1 MAKNGYSRDSTSSL
15 WLNQRSEKSDLIVLL
30 LLLIGLYEFS
40 TSFFLNRHAL
50 PQTSHCG
57 DAKFLYNNVL
67 GISST
72 FEQRED
78 ECWIERKVDALAFI
92 VVDALRFDFALH
104 ELPKSIGKRLSS
116 SDDRSQL
123 FQFVADPP
131 TVTMQRIKGM
141 TTGGLPTFAEFSA
154 NFGGGSMDEDS
165 WVEQLYKARTGSKS
179 RGKTAFVGD
188 DTWIDLFP
196 SSYFDEAYPFP
207 SFNTRD
213 LHTVDDGCLKH
224 LPHFLKHFGKPTK
237 DEEDYYEMIIVH
249 FLGVDHVGHTYGPN
263 TIQMRDKLQQMDDV
277 LDEVLTKIDEKD
289 GQCQVAFILGDHGMT
304 EDGNHGGGTDEETK
318 AALFAH
324 FSSTCKNTA
333 STLDGSEAG
342 LHIQQTTFSSVHQ
355 IDLVPTLSYLLG
367 LPIPYANLGAVIPS
381 LLPQSHK
388 GMEETEGAMVARAL
402 ALNAAQ
408 VWQYMHTYSTTASSL
423 PNDEMDDLKSL
434 LDHATTVY
442 RNAIS
447 NNEHADS
454 IAYRKACG
462 LYKNFLYQAIT
473 LGKRVWAQFNTS
485 GMIRGIILL
494 SLSLF
499 IHIVPL
505 LVNRHSQK
513 QQLKMEDQQ
522 LFQTKKES
530 GAKRHYD
537 RNLGSIILLVIA
549 VVFIVFHTTIL
560 TFSNSYINAESEIT
574 TYFLGIMCLMTAIHS
589 FLSIDTTKKIR
600 NNTLATIQWKAL
612 SLPILIIFSSRV
624 HFILVKGHGQDPS
637 LRVHLAHSRFVFLT
651 SLLIL
656 AFIRTRMMSVQI
668 KKSSV
673 FSCKQQKQLHLTTD
687 SLTLVFLAYSW
698 WEKRSIDPSR
708 NGFISC
714 TIAIF
719 LIFFGLL
726 LMVFGYHER
735 MQKAQQMSSKRRRKN
750 EGEENF
756 HVLILFKVM
765 LFTITVTGPSAATSA
780 IIFIFQSWALQNL
793 SDVMKE
799 TKVRMRLFISFN
811 MQEFKSTKM
820 TKIHYIHLSNFANL
834 SFSLIVE

>member
-1 MAKNGYSRDSTSSL
+1 MTKDGYSRDSRSLL
-15 WLNQRSEKSDLIVLL
+15 WLIQRNETLSLIVWLL
-30 LLLIGLYEFS
+30 LCIGLYEFS

-50 PQTSHCG
+50 PQTSECG
-57 DAKFLYNNVL
+57 DAKFLYHDVL

-72 FEQRED
+72 FEQREND
-78 ECWIERKVDALAFI
+78 CWIERKADALAFI

-116 SDDRSQL
+116 SDDSSQL

-154 NFGGGSMDEDS
+154 NFGGGSVDEDS
-165 WVEQLYKARTGSKS
+165 WVQQLYKARTRSKS

-196 SSYFDEAYPFP
+196 PSYFNEAYPFP

-224 LPHFLKHFGKPTK
+224 LPHFLKHFGKSIK
-237 DEEDYYEMIIVH
+237 DEEDYYEMILVH

-263 TIQMRDKLQQMDDV
+263 TIQMRDKLQQMDDI
-277 LDEVLTKIDEKD
+277 LDEILTKIDEKD

-304 EDGNHGGGTDEETK
+304 EDGNHGGGTDDETK

-324 FSSTCKNTA
+324 FSPACKNTA

-342 LHIQQTTFSSVHQ
+342 LYSQQTTFSSVHQ

-381 LLPQSHK
+381 LLPRSHEGK
-388 GMEETEGAMVARAL
+388 EEKEGSMVARAL

-423 PNDEMDDLKSL
+423 PDNEMDDLKSL

-442 RNAIS
+442 KNAIS
-447 NNEHADS
+447 NNEHEDS

-462 LYKNFLYQAIT
+462 LYKNFLYEAIT

-485 GMIRGIILL
+485 GMIRGIIFL

-499 IHIVPL
+499 IHIIPL
-505 LVNRHSQK
+505 VVNPHSQK
-513 QQLKMEDQQ
+513 HHLKTEDQQ
-522 LFQTKKES
+522 LFQTKKELVT
-530 GAKRHYD
+530 KHQYD
-537 RNLGSIILLVIA
+537 RNHGSIILLSIA
-549 VVFIVFHTTIL
+549 IIFMIFHTTIL

-574 TYFLGIMCLMTAIHS
+574 SYFLSIMCLLIAIHC
-589 FLSIDTTKKIR
+589 FLSIDTAKKFH
-600 NNTLATIQWKAL
+600 NNTMTTIQLQAL
-612 SLPILIIFSSRV
+612 SLPILIIFSSRL
-624 HFILVKGHGQDPS
+624 HCIFVKGHGQDPS
-637 LRVHLAHSRFVFLT
+637 LRVHLAHCRFVFVA
-651 SLLIL
+651 SLLLL
-656 AFIRTRMMSVQI
+656 AFIRTRMTTVQI
-668 KKSSV
+668 KKTSASTY
-673 FSCKQQKQLHLTTD
+673 KRHKQLHLTID
-687 SLTLVFLAYSW
+687 NMALFCLAISW
-698 WEKRSIDPSR
+698 WEKRSIDPDR

-714 TIAIF
+714 TIAIS
-719 LIFFGLL
+719 LL
-726 LMVFGYHER
+726 LLSLLLLFYGYHE
-735 MQKAQQMSSKRRRKN
+735 KKHNGKHVSSRSN
-750 EGEENF
+750 TIIEDGGNH
-756 HVLILFKVM
+756 HVLVLFKVM
-765 LFTITVTGPSAATSA
+765 LFTITVTGPSAAPSA
-780 IIFIFQSWALQNL
+780 IIFIFQSWALQKL
-793 SDVMKE
+793 SDIMEE
-799 TKVRMRLFISFN
+799 TQVSMLK
-811 MQEFKSTKM
+811 
-820 TKIHYIHLSNFANL
+820 
-834 SFSLIVE
+834 